1 MHTHVKVPVAGGY
14 SQLGDMQHLAG
25 GGELA
30 GGSAG
35 SDDPP
40 SAGGA
45 VSYSTV
51 TPQPQHYEPPDHEYH
66 SLDGGSHH
74 PNPYIDSSPEFYSAP
89 PPTSLLDTKYQPHY
103 VRNCPRSE

>member
-1 MHTHVKVPVAGGY
+1 
-14 SQLGDMQHLAG
+14 MQHLG
-25 GGELA
+25 GGGDLA
-30 GGSAG
+30 GGAAG

-51 TPQPQHYEPPDHEYH
+51 TSQHQGQHYEPPDEYH
-66 SLDGGSHH
+66 SLESGTHH

-89 PPTSLLDTKYQPHY
+89 PPSSILDSKYQAHY
-103 VRNCPRSE
+103 VKGYPRGE